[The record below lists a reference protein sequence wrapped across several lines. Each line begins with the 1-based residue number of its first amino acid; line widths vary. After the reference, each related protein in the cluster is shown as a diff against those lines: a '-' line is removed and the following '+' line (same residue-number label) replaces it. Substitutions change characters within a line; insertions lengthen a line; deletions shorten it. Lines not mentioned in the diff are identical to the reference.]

1 VTVSPWLEGLRRRLV
16 RPRTDHRRKARSRTT
31 ARKAEYL
38 EQRTLLT
45 VVTLFDE
52 GNLEILA
59 DAGESI
65 VVQEDPNTSGFVQVL
80 ANGTPLLSL
89 PLLQTSQ
96 VTSLSIITG
105 VSNDVVD
112 LSGVDST
119 AFSALLEINVD
130 TGQGDDTVIASADIG
145 TSILAGD
152 GHDTIIGG
160 TGNDTLRGE
169 DGNDEI
175 SGGDGADQ
183 IHGGDGEDSIDGDA
197 GNDTVRAGD
206 GLDTVVGGDGDD
218 SINGDDGIDSLF
230 GEAGND
236 TVIGAQGNDLISG
249 GDGDDSLLGGSNN
262 DSINGDA
269 GNDAIR
275 GNGGDDTLDGGDGDD
290 YILGD
295 GGKDRLQG
303 NLGSDTLIG
312 GSRRD
317 TVEGGP
323 GSDRLLGGG
332 GNDTLV
338 DESISVLGSQVM
350 TVSDDTILG
359 NSGDDTILSLAGADF
374 INAGTGDDL
383 VDTIANVFITVNN
396 VEVAEPDTGAVN
408 LVFTVSLSETVPV
421 QVAVDFQTT
430 AVTATDGA
438 DYVGQSG
445 QLIFLPGQA
454 TATVSVPILGDFFAE
469 SDEIFTLDLSNPVN
483 ASLIDNQGEGRILDN
498 DPLQI
503 DVFLLFDDTGSFAFA
518 SPTLS
523 TAFPQLISTLQ
534 TNFPTASFGFG
545 VGRFEDYP
553 IASSSEDVP
562 YILNQPIISDSEPG
576 FLTAINS
583 ALNRSSPGF
592 GGTGPESAIEG
603 LFQVATGAGFDGN
616 GDGDTIDNGPAGPI
630 TTQVNMG
637 TTGDV
642 PAYSTFIPDPAGPVL
657 APTHPVSMA
666 SDGVSFRPGSQ
677 KFILLATDAP
687 FTVEPDSIDPYVGV
701 NGVTVAASQINNGA
715 DPISP
720 GGRGATVQQ
729 TIDELV
735 ARGIKVIGLGDPG
748 FFGPT
753 SIPQGPLEGLATLTG
768 ATNTTGAS
776 VENGITPGPSADD
789 IQPGDPLYFQINPND
804 PQGLADS
811 IATAITAGANLT
823 PPPPPPPPA
832 TPPILGNV
840 DDTIFGGPGDDTIRA
855 ASSNDLIVGN
865 SGDDLIEAGGGND
878 TVYGGS
884 GHDTINGSIGDDRL
898 YGQGGNDVLNGG
910 LGDDTLGWDGEGQGQ
925 DALFG
930 DDGFNTV
937 EVVGDDSDNSFVVAQ
952 NAMGDLT
959 VTDGPAVLTVDRS
972 FRSIVVSGGGGD
984 DTITVLAVNRAGLT
998 AISLDGNGGND
1009 LVDASAAIV
1018 GNVKLRLNGDA
1029 GEDTLIGSA
1038 FDDRID
1044 GGDGDDSLIGN
1055 DGDDSMLG
1063 GDGADTAD
1071 GGAGNDTLNGGENN
1085 DSLSGGSGD
1094 DSIFGGLDNDTLM
1107 GDDGNDTLLGQFGDD
1122 LLVGGADADSL
1133 EGSSGTDT
1141 LHGGGGHDFL
1151 DGGRN
1156 NDVIRGQA
1164 GDDTILGDHGDD
1176 VIDGDDGN
1184 DEILGGDGDDTI
1196 MGGDGNDGIA
1206 GGDGNDILKG
1216 ELGQDTIVGGD
1227 GDDLL
1232 VGGGSSDIL
1241 LGQQG
1246 IDDLN
1251 GNSGND
1257 IGSTGEGEDP
1267 TPRRIELIDETFVL
1281 TPAMLA
1287 NLDGL

>member
-1 VTVSPWLEGLRRRLV
+1 VTVSPWLEGLRKRLV
-16 RPRTDHRRKARSRTT
+16 RLRAAHGRKARPRTT
-31 ARKAEYL
+31 VRRTEHL

-45 VVTLFDE
+45 VVTFFDA

-59 DAGESI
+59 DAGESV
-65 VVQEDPNTSGFVQVL
+65 VVQEDPNTTGFVQVL
-80 ANGTPLLSL
+80 ADGSPLLSL
-89 PLLQTSQ
+89 PFLQTAD
-96 VTSLSIITG
+96 VTSLNVITG
-105 VSNDVVD
+105 SLNDTVD
-112 LSGVDST
+112 LSGISASAFT
-119 AFSALLEINVD
+119 ALASISVD
-130 TGQGDDTVIASADIG
+130 TGQGDDTITASADIG
-145 TSILAGD
+145 TSVLAGD
-152 GHDTIIGG
+152 GHDTILGG
-160 TGNDTLRGE
+160 SGADTLRGE
-169 DGNDEI
+169 DGNDSI
-175 SGGDGADQ
+175 DGGAGADE
-183 IHGGDGEDSIDGDA
+183 IHAGDGEDLVDGGLDNDA
-197 GNDTVRAGD
+197 ILAGD
-206 GLDTVVGGDGDD
+206 GLDTVTGGDGDD
-218 SINGDDGIDSLF
+218 FINGDDGIDSLL
-230 GEAGND
+230 GDLGND
-236 TVIGAQGNDLISG
+236 TIIGAQGNDLISG
-249 GDGDDSLLGGSNN
+249 GDGDDSLLGGSN
-262 DSINGDA
+262 DDVINGDA
-269 GNDAIR
+269 GNDIIR

-290 YILGD
+290 FANGD
-295 GGKDRLQG
+295 GGRDAVRG
-303 NLGSDTLIG
+303 NVGDDLLIG

-323 GSDRLLGGG
+323 GSDRVLGGG

-338 DESISVLGSQVM
+338 DESISIIGSQVM
-350 TVSDDTILG
+350 EVSDDTILG

-383 VDTIANVFITVNN
+383 VDTIANVFITVDN
-396 VEVAEPDTGAVN
+396 VEIDEPDTGAVN

-421 QVAVDFQTT
+421 QVGVDFQTT
-430 AVTATDGA
+430 EGTATDGA

-445 QLIFLPGQA
+445 QLIFPPGAA
-454 TATVSVPILGDFFAE
+454 TATVTVPILGDLVAE
-469 SDEIFTLDLSNPVN
+469 SDEIFTLDLSNAVN

-503 DVFLLFDDTGSFAFA
+503 DVFLLFDDTGSFASA

-523 TAFPQLISTLQ
+523 AAFPQLITTLQ
-534 TNFPTASFGFG
+534 TNFPTADFGFG

-553 IASSSEDVP
+553 ISFSTEDVP

-576 FLTAINS
+576 FLTAING

-592 GGTGPESAIEG
+592 GGSGPESAIEG

-616 GDGDTIDNGPAGPI
+616 GDGDTTDNGPAGPT
-630 TTQVNMG
+630 TTQVNTG

-642 PAYSTFIPDPAGPVL
+642 PAYSTFVPDPAGPVL

-666 SDGVSFRPGSQ
+666 NDGVSFRPGSQ
-677 KFILLATDAP
+677 KFVLLATDAP
-687 FTVEPDSIDPYVGV
+687 FTVEPDNIDPYVGV
-701 NGVTVAASQINNGA
+701 NGVSVPASAINNGS
-715 DPISP
+715 DPMSP
-720 GGRGATVQQ
+720 GGRGATVQA
-729 TIDELV
+729 TVDELIS
-735 ARGIKVIGLGDPG
+735 RGIKVIGLGDPG
-748 FFGPT
+748 FFGT
-753 SIPQGPLEGLATLTG
+753 TNIPRGPLEALSTLTG
-768 ATNTTGAS
+768 AINTTGAP

-789 IQPGDPLYFQINPND
+789 IQPGDPLFFQINPND
-804 PQGLADS
+804 APGLANS
-811 IATAITAGANLT
+811 IATAITAGANLAE
-823 PPPPPPPPA
+823 PPPPPPPA

-840 DDTIFGGPGDDTIRA
+840 DDTIYGGPGDDTIRA

-865 SGDDLIEAGGGND
+865 SGDDLIEAGGGDD

-898 YGQGGNDVLNGG
+898 YGQGGDDVLNGG

-925 DALFG
+925 DSLFG

-937 EVVGDDSDNSFVVAQ
+937 EVQGDNTDNSFVVSQ
-952 NAMGDLT
+952 NLEGDLT

-972 FRSIVVSGGGGD
+972 FRSIIVSGGGGD
-984 DTITVLAVNRAGLT
+984 DTITVLEVNRAGLA

-1009 LVDASAAIV
+1009 LVDASAAVV
-1018 GNVKLRLNGDA
+1018 GSVKLRLNGDA
-1029 GEDTLIGSA
+1029 GDDSLIGSN

-1044 GGDGDDSLIGN
+1044 GGTGDDSLVGN
-1055 DGDDSMLG
+1055 DGNDSILG
-1063 GDGADTAD
+1063 GDGSDTVAA
-1071 GGAGNDTLNGGENN
+1071 GGGDDTVNGGENN
-1085 DSLSGGSGD
+1085 DLVSGGDGN

-1107 GDDGNDTLLGQFGDD
+1107 GDDGDDTLLGQFGDD
-1122 LLVGGADADSL
+1122 LLIGGSHADSL
-1133 EGSSGTDT
+1133 EGSSGSDT

-1164 GDDTILGDHGDD
+1164 GDDTLLGDHGDD
-1176 VIDGDDGN
+1176 LIDGDSGN
-1184 DEILGGDGDDTI
+1184 DEIVAGDGDDTV
-1196 MGGDGNDGIA
+1196 MGGDGHDGIS

-1227 GDDLL
+1227 GDDMI

-1241 LGQQG
+1241 LGNQG

-1257 IGSTGEGEDP
+1257 IGATGEGDDP